1 MTLSS
6 LKGNNNIFSKNGSF
20 FYHTIQLSSES
31 CEGEDRMYFVN
42 IYVGM
47 TYEIFSLILITSVN
61 AVMRVSFPHLSL
73 VLDFRQMCDGETM
86 KGRDCYYEESL

>member
-6 LKGNNNIFSKNGSF
+6 LKGNNNIFLTNGSF

-42 IYVGM
+42 FGL
-47 TYEIFSLILITSVN
+47 TYEIFSLILITSFSV
-61 AVMRVSFPHLSL
+61 VMRDSFPHLSL
-73 VLDFRQMCDGETM
+73 VLDFRQMCNGETM